1 MLRPAS
7 TPVTRLGLQIP
18 NFTYPGV
25 PDAGLFERVSEIA
38 ADGGALRVRLGL
50 GDGPPLPDRRDGAAD
65 ERDARGLHPAR
76 CARRAHVE
84 RPPRHARH
92 AASRTA
98 IRRCSRRSRPRSTS
112 SRRGARSSASARPGT
127 SRSTGATASSSS
139 RRASASSGSPRPC
152 RSAVCMFREDTP
164 SFDGTYYRIENAL
177 NIPRPV
183 TPGGPPILIGGS
195 GEKWTLR
202 LVAERGDACNLFG
215 DLETIR
221 HKLSVLEAHC
231 DEIGR
236 DSSEITK
243 TRLGGLLIGETDAKA
258 QAKLAPLRGES
269 RGHGGAGEGLRA
281 RRRSGCR
288 RRAGAGVSRRRSRR
302 AHLQHAG
309 RARSRAGR
317 ARRQDAR
324 APVATVGRRSSG
336 PLE

>member
-38 ADGGALRVRLGL
+38 VTAERSGFDSVWVMDHLYQIAVMGPPTNAMLEGYTLLGALAARTSNVRLGTLVSGVTYRNPALLAKITTTLDIISSGRAIL
-50 GDGPPLPDRRDGAAD
+50 GIGSAWN
-65 ERDARGLHPAR
+65 EQEHRGYGFEFP
-76 CARRAHVE
+76 
-84 RPPRHARH
+84 PPRERFERLTEAVQ
-92 AASRTA
+92 
-98 IRRCSRRSRPRSTS
+98 I
-112 SRRGARSSASARPGT
+112 
-127 SRSTGATASSSS
+127 
-139 RRASASSGSPRPC
+139 C
-152 RSAVCMFREDTP
+152 RLMFREDTP

-215 DLETIR
+215 DLQTIR

-243 TRLGGLLIGETDAKA
+243 TRLGGLLIAETDAKA
-258 QAKLAPLRGES
+258 QAKLAPFAANRGVTEEQARGYALIGDPDAVGEQVQAFLDAGLDGLMFNMPDAHDLEPVELAGKTLAPLLR
-269 RGHGGAGEGLRA
+269 R
-281 RRRSGCR
+281 
-288 RRAGAGVSRRRSRR
+288 
-302 AHLQHAG
+302 
-309 RARSRAGR
+309 
-317 ARRQDAR
+317 
-324 APVATVGRRSSG
+324 
-336 PLE
+336 